1 VENGWDRLAGRVG
14 LVRVALS
21 SLSGAAAAALQLASP
36 AFASGPA
43 QGPNVDLLRS
53 PGCPPTYK
61 AVDQGLPTE
70 AVQREAMKG
79 NFRINRYTSP
89 VHLQQPVF
97 WKMDPFRSRQWQNGL
112 QSLKWL
118 DKLYFIYS
126 RSTLFSRAEKLAALA
141 KARDYVLDWI
151 DGATNPN
158 RGLPKQAWVDKTV
171 GDRTP
176 YIAYVARAAACE
188 GILNDVQS
196 FTMIQFLQFH
206 GNRLHSTKRYSP
218 SNRGLFEDLG
228 LYLLAEYCP
237 FLKGA
242 PKWRRITLPR
252 FRHTFHG
259 RLDEREGVWNEH
271 SPGYHLLV
279 IRTVERFAALT
290 GHNVN
295 QLRFL
300 PRMRQALGWML
311 MPDGRLP
318 QFGDTYRDRAP
329 EWAVRYASGKQ
340 GIRVL
345 KRSGYAFVKQ
355 AGSYLGITSQ
365 FHNTDHKH
373 ADDLS
378 FELFEDGQRVISDT
392 GVFDK
397 DIGAYRRFERRSEAH
412 NVFTVDGQSF
422 KTKPRR
428 LYGSGIT
435 AHGQGRGW
443 YAIEGV
449 NPLVRNLR
457 VHHRRLFLYKPGTAL
472 IVVDRVRAAS
482 HHTYRRYFHFG
493 PGIDVGT
500 MKRGVMLRDRNRPP
514 AHATLGALST
524 SKGGAPHLTR
534 GQDNPLQG
542 WEFPDFR
549 KRTPR
554 WSSSFETRG
563 RNADYVTTI
572 SLNPAAPIS
581 AGLHGKVG
589 KVARVQLRA
598 GGKKAGRLVVR
609 RGRKLR
615 IR

>member
-1 VENGWDRLAGRVG
+1 MIAPLVAIAASLLLA
-14 LVRVALS
+14 AAPA
-21 SLSGAAAAALQLASP
+21 GAA
-36 AFASGPA
+36 GGG
-43 QGPNVDLLRS
+43 QGPSVDLLRS

-61 AVDQGLPTE
+61 AVDQLVPSAE
-70 AVQREAMKG
+70 VQKEAMKG
-79 NFRINRYTSP
+79 NFQIDRYTPP
-89 VHLQQPVF
+89 VHLRPPIY
-97 WKMDPFRSRQWQNGL
+97 WRMDPFRSRHWQNGL
-112 QSLKWL
+112 QSMKWL
-118 DKLYFIYS
+118 DDLYFIYT
-126 RSTLFSRAEKLAALA
+126 RSTLFNRKEKLAALA

-151 DGATNPN
+151 SAADNPN
-158 RGLPKQAWVDKTV
+158 RGVNRQAWVDKTV
-171 GDRTP
+171 GDRAP
-176 YIAYVARAAACE
+176 YMAFAARASACE
-188 GILNDVQS
+188 GLLNDTQA
-196 FTMIQFLQFH
+196 FRMIHFLQLH
-206 GNRLHSTKRYSP
+206 GNRLLSPKRYSP

-242 PKWRRITLPR
+242 SKWRAITPGR

-279 IRTVERFAALT
+279 IRTVERFVALT
-290 GHNVN
+290 GHNFQ
-295 QLRFL
+295 QLSFL
-300 PRMRQALGWML
+300 PRMRHALGWML

-318 QFGDTYRDRAP
+318 QFGDTFRDRAP
-329 EWAVRYASGKQ
+329 EWAGDYAAGKV
-340 GIRVL
+340 GMRVF

-355 AGSYLGITSQ
+355 GGSYLGVTSQ
-365 FHNTDHKH
+365 FHNSDHKH

-412 NVFTVDGQSF
+412 NVLTVDNQSF

-428 LYGSGIT
+428 TYGSGIT

-457 VHHRRLFLYKPGTAL
+457 THHRRLFLYKPGTAL
-472 IVVDRVRAAS
+472 IVIDRVRAKAR
-482 HHTYRRYFHFG
+482 HTYKRYLHFG
-493 PGIDVGT
+493 PGIDVST
-500 MKRGVMLRDRNRPP
+500 TNSGVMLRDKGRPA
-514 AHATLGALST
+514 AHAALGAVS
-524 SKGGAPHLTR
+524 SSAGGAPRLTR

-554 WSSSFETRG
+554 WSGSFQTTA

-572 SLNPAAPIS
+572 SLDPTAPVSARLRGRVGKRARVRLTAGGRS
-581 AGLHGKVG
+581 AGTI
-589 KVARVQLRA
+589 
-598 GGKKAGRLVVR
+598 VVE